1 MEIEIS
7 SSLSYTKL
15 RRDNKRDLW
24 SSSREVLGV
33 TGIEMHFCSRSR
45 LSQLFTLADAAEA
58 QKTAGCLK
66 YPSHVTT
73 HTRDP
78 DTEAR
83 ENTQTLQDTLKHRRG
98 FTLRRFALINHFK
111 LQPQTH

>member
-15 RRDNKRDLW
+15 CRDNKRDLW

-78 DTEAR
+78 TQKQEKTPRLSKTLSNTAEAS
-83 ENTQTLQDTLKHRRG
+83 LCAVSL
-98 FTLRRFALINHFK
+98 
-111 LQPQTH
+111 